1 MYWLFREN
9 FFYKKQKRLELSSN
23 RFFLCDPAGP
33 TMNGLNLSK
42 YYETLSYRVSNFVDF
57 LDTQEQTLF
66 HLTPDQWDRLNN
78 YGEDCL
84 NTLSTFI
91 SEDLSSTSKRLGLIL
106 FRLSMILTALRYFD
120 NAEAATC
127 FTCSDEDFEIALQ
140 MVKVYQE
147 HAVFMFK
154 ELPKNGSVTD
164 KAMKSFF
171 DALPDSFKR
180 KEAVQIADNQF
191 GIKNRSADSYLS
203 KLVSAHWLDQA
214 RMGNFTKLKH

>member
-1 MYWLFREN
+1 
-9 FFYKKQKRLELSSN
+9 
-23 RFFLCDPAGP
+23 
-33 TMNGLNLSK
+33 MNGLNLSK
-42 YYETLSYRVSNFVDF
+42 YYEDLSYRVSNFVEF
-57 LDTQEQTLF
+57 LDTQNQTLF
-66 HLTPDQWDRLNN
+66 YLTPNQWDRLND

-106 FRLSMILTALRYFD
+106 FRLCMILTALRYFD
-120 NAEAATC
+120 NGEAAVA

-164 KAMKSFF
+164 KAMKSFY
-171 DALPDSFKR
+171 DALPDIFRR
-180 KEAVQIADNQF
+180 KEAVQLADDRF
-191 GIKNRSADSYLS
+191 GIKSRSADSYLS
-203 KLVSAHWLDQA
+203 KLVSSHWLDQA
-214 RMGNFTKLKH
+214 RIGNFVKVKR